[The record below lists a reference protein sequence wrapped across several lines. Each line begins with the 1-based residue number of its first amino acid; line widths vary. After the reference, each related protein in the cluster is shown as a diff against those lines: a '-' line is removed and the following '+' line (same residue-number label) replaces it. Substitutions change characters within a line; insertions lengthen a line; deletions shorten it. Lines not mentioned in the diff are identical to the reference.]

1 MITGFVLVKIF
12 ACREHAEAFREG
24 HLWANTLGHFRQ
36 LEGQD
41 GQGDPGEGGLRI
53 PDGAVLTLGDT
64 PFVVG
69 QDIRSVVF
77 HSNLTDRVNV
87 VCMFA
92 LHSGLLPDP
101 NTLDLPDDQMEY
113 RHVFKLPDSMSDDFG
128 PHAVVVTDLK
138 AFTERVNQSLKSLH
152 SEGRCLLY
160 RQGLVNYADTPPSFF
175 DYMED
180 TETRVPPLAP
190 VFVKGTYFRYQS
202 EYRIA
207 FDSGDNQEQVRILDI
222 GDIHDI
228 TFALPTAV
236 LKAELVFSRDEA

>member
-1 MITGFVLVKIF
+1 MITGFALVKIF
-12 ACREHAEAFREG
+12 ACREHAEAFRTG
-24 HLWANTLGHFRQ
+24 RLRANTLGHFRK
-36 LEGQD
+36 LEGRE
-41 GQGDPGEGGLRI
+41 GLGDPGEGGLCI

-64 PFVVG
+64 PFIVG
-69 QDIRSVVF
+69 RDIRSVVF

-113 RHVFKLPDSMSDDFG
+113 QHVFKLPASMSDDFG

-138 AFTERVNQSLKSLH
+138 AFTERVDRSLKCLH
-152 SEGRCLLY
+152 SQDGCLLY
-160 RQGLVNYADTPPSFF
+160 RQGLVSYTDTPPSFF
-175 DYMED
+175 DYMDD
-180 TETRVPPLAP
+180 TETRISPLAP
-190 VFVKGTYFRYQS
+190 VFVKGTSFRHQS

-207 FDSGDNQEQVRILDI
+207 FDSGNNQEQVRVLDI

-236 LKAELVFSRDEA
+236 LKAELVFSRNEA